1 MINIIFLSESANSQK
16 LENIIKEYISK
27 NISHNEKKLNT
38 ANLLIED
45 FLNYI
50 YYFVL
55 ISKSDYRDNFYKQNC
70 DSYYNAFNEFKIKI
84 ENIIKENDIEIVDS
98 TINTWLQLF
107 KTIELEANELNY
119 NYKFVEDAIREI
131 NYIYQNIEKN

>member
-1 MINIIFLSESANSQK
+1 MINIIFLSESTNSQK

-27 NISHNEKKLNT
+27 NISHNEKKSNT

-55 ISKSDYRDNFYKQNC
+55 ISKSDYRDNFYKQNFVYIIYVL
-70 DSYYNAFNEFKIKI
+70 DNRTNLLEELKKADKEVITFLKSKNEKLVSKSIFT
-84 ENIIKENDIEIVDS
+84 E
-98 TINTWLQLF
+98 
-107 KTIELEANELNY
+107 
-119 NYKFVEDAIREI
+119 
-131 NYIYQNIEKN
+131 